1 MIVLTIARIVITLLL
16 AALLAV
22 TGGGKLAGV
31 ASSRAIRDS
40 LRLSAGRWRAIGV
53 FEVVTVI
60 VLVVGVWVV
69 PASIAGSAA
78 VILLMIGAIVVRV
91 RAGGE
96 QRAAG
101 ARADAVV
108 LAVGVVGL
116 VLGVLG
122 FAGA

>member
-40 LRLSAGRWRAIGV
+40 LRLSAARWRAIGV